1 MKPADDPTAMVK
13 ATPAGPAASGG
24 GGGGGG
30 GPARRVQIFNSS
42 ETFAPGKALAV
53 HAKSEKS
60 RDFLLENLMRH
71 YLFESLGA
79 EDIERIIECMRPYSA
94 KAGETVIREGD
105 IGDLFYCLEVGTATA
120 NVKGQGTVFSYTSG
134 GCFGELALIY
144 NSPRA
149 ASVVATSNCE
159 FWVLDL
165 RYSITLV
172 LIARAVSSFNL

>member
-1 MKPADDPTAMVK
+1 MVK
-13 ATPAGPAASGG
+13 TAPAAAA
-24 GGGGGG
+24 GG

-53 HAKSEKS
+53 HAKTEKS
-60 RDFLLENLMRH
+60 RDFLIGALTLH
-71 YLFESLGA
+71 YLFESLGP
-79 EDIERIIECMRPYSA
+79 EDLERIIECMRPFSA

-105 IGDLFYCLEVGTATA
+105 LGDLFYCLEVGTATA
-120 NVKGQGTVFSYTSG
+120 SVKGQGTVFSYAAG

-165 RYSITLV
+165 RYYFPAILITHPK
-172 LIARAVSSFNL
+172 

>member
-1 MKPADDPTAMVK
+1 MVSSASASATA
-13 ATPAGPAASGG
+13 GG
-24 GGGGGG
+24 H
-30 GPARRVQIFNSS
+30 ARRAQIFNSS
-42 ETFAPGKALAV
+42 DTFTPGKALTV

-60 RDFLLENLMRH
+60 RDFLLGALTMH

-79 EDIERIIECMRPYSA
+79 EDLERIIECMRPFGA

-105 IGDLFYCLEVGTATA
+105 IGDLFYCLEVGTAA
-120 NVKGQGTVFSYTSG
+120 ASVKGQGTVFSYTSG

-165 RYSITLV
+165 RFEFHYCFCDTFSEV
-172 LIARAVSSFNL
+172 